1 MTGAPINIGMR
12 AAIYE
17 KPLEPNRGHAT
28 RGAAVWGPLTLDRG
42 LAVDCRE

>member
-1 MTGAPINIGMR
+1 MTGAPFNIGMR

-28 RGAAVWGPLTLDRG
+28 RRVGPP
-42 LAVDCRE
+42 